1 MIVKISAYN
10 DENHAIL
17 QNEYDLL
24 RMIDYERVPKSI
36 AIYFENDKCFT
47 VMRRVNG
54 QTLDKFIKSR
64 TILISEIKYLLVQL
78 LDTCEHIHNLGVCH
92 RDLKPDN
99 IIVDE
104 FFTLFLIDF
113 NVAVKFAK
121 PD

>member
-54 QTLDKFIKSR
+54 QSLDKFIKSR

-78 LDTCEHIHNLGVCH
+78 LDTCKHIHNLGVCH